1 MNFNKETIYNLGI
14 GGASEIR
21 LRELIHQLRADWIE
35 MNEELT
41 RLKKAHSASPNA
53 NTVLGVPLPSL
64 KEIDQVADDEAEN
77 IDWDDPDDSITY
89 IHGFKEGAMWM
100 KRKAGQ

>member
-53 NTVLGVPLPSL
+53 NTVLGEVR
-64 KEIDQVADDEAEN
+64 A
-77 IDWDDPDDSITY
+77 
-89 IHGFKEGAMWM
+89 M
-100 KRKAGQ
+100 KRNIPLWVLNKGISTHYDNGYNNAIDDVLKILNRHFT